1 MAMVIMNDIAQTRNE
16 LIKIFTVT
24 VIAMTIP
31 FMQMSKLIDLRMHHL
46 PDDATAEEMLT
57 YAGSFYI
64 CSVFLMVVLVGATF
78 IFRSFRTRATRIAFL
93 MLPAS
98 NAEKYM
104 ARMGYVTLGIMLT
117 AAMAIVVADIA
128 QYLINLIVYPG
139 FKQSFIVMAAS
150 SDFQPSITINADH
163 YTLKSESWTL
173 WLGLVWAH
181 SCCLLGGAIFR
192 KHAQPI
198 MCIFF
203 VVLLGIV
210 AYMMGTT
217 DLSYYISLRC
227 INTVFPTLFVSLA
240 IFNHIMAYRIF
251 CRLQVDCNRMTNL

>member
-104 ARMGYVTLGIMLT
+104 ARMGYVTLGIVLT
-117 AAMAIVVADIA
+117 AAMAIVVAVIA
-128 QYLINLIVYPG
+128 QYLINLMVIDG
-139 FKQSFIVMAAS
+139 WKSLLAA
-150 SDFQPSITINADH
+150 ITINDC
-163 YTLKSESWTL
+163 LKP
-173 WLGLVWAH
+173 G
-181 SCCLLGGAIFR
+181 
-192 KHAQPI
+192 
-198 MCIFF
+198 
-203 VVLLGIV
+203 
-210 AYMMGTT
+210 
-217 DLSYYISLRC
+217 
-227 INTVFPTLFVSLA
+227 
-240 IFNHIMAYRIF
+240 
-251 CRLQVDCNRMTNL
+251 

>member
-1 MAMVIMNDIAQTRNE
+1 
-16 LIKIFTVT
+16 
-24 VIAMTIP
+24 
-31 FMQMSKLIDLRMHHL
+31 
-46 PDDATAEEMLT
+46 
-57 YAGSFYI
+57 
-64 CSVFLMVVLVGATF
+64 
-78 IFRSFRTRATRIAFL
+78 
-93 MLPAS
+93 
-98 NAEKYM
+98 
-104 ARMGYVTLGIMLT
+104 
-117 AAMAIVVADIA
+117 
-128 QYLINLIVYPG
+128 
-139 FKQSFIVMAAS
+139 MAAS
-150 SDFQPSITINADH
+150 SDFQPSITINTDH

-210 AYMMGTT
+210 AYMMGTA

-227 INTVFPTLFVSLA
+227 INTVFPILFVSLA

>member
-24 VIAMTIP
+24 VIAMTIH
-31 FMQMSKLIDLRMHHL
+31 FMYMSKLIDLRMHHL
-46 PDDATAEEMLT
+46 PDDATTEEMLT
-57 YAGSFYI
+57 YASSSYI
-64 CSVFLMVVLVGATF
+64 YSVFLMVVLVGATF

-139 FKQSFIVMAAS
+139 FRQSFIVMAAS
-150 SDFQPSITINADH
+150 SDFQPAITINTDH
-163 YTLKSESWTL
+163 DTLKSEGWVF
-173 WLGLVWAH
+173 WLGFVWAH
-181 SCCLLGGAIFR
+181 ASCLLGGAIFR

-210 AYMMGTT
+210 AYMMGTA